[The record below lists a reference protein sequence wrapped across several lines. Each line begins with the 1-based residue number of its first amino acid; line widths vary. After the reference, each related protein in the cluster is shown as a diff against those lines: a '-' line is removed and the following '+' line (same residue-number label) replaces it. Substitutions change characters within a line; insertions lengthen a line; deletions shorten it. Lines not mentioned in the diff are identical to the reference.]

1 MAATLTILGST
12 GSIGESTLR
21 VLRALRGRY
30 SVYGLSCSSNLPLL
44 DRQIGEFAPRAV
56 AVESAD
62 AVSSEGYGAL
72 MRRHPGV
79 EFLEGPGGVIELAGR
94 KADLVVSAIVGAAG
108 LRPTLAAVGSAG
120 RIALANKE
128 TLVMAGD
135 LVMPMVRRSG
145 SELIPVDSE
154 HSAVFS
160 LLRAVSAG
168 EVARIILTASG
179 GSLRDVPLDELPRV
193 GPERA
198 LAHPTWDMGEKIT
211 IDSATLMNKGLE
223 VIEAHHLFGVP
234 YERIDVL
241 MHPES
246 LVHSLVEATDGGLYA
261 HLGVNDMALPIMSA
275 LTYPERGPGAFG
287 RLRLEEVGSLNF
299 GPCDRERYPALEL
312 CYHAG
317 KTGGTLPA
325 VLNAANEEAVRAF
338 LDKKILFTEIA
349 RIVEKTMA
357 RHRVR
362 AVPTLEDIFE
372 SDSDARE
379 ISRSFIKGEKR

>member
-30 SVYGLSCSSNLPLL
+30 DLYGLSCSSNLALL
-44 DRQIGEFAPRAV
+44 ERQIGEFSPRAV
-56 AVESAD
+56 AVESRGAL
-62 AVSSEGYGAL
+62 SSEACAAL
-72 MRRHPGV
+72 REKHPDV
-79 EFLEGPGGVIELAGR
+79 EFLEGPDGVIELAGR
-94 KADLVVSAIVGAAG
+94 RVDLLVSAIVGAAG
-108 LRPTLAAVGSAG
+108 LRPTLAAIGSAG

-154 HSAVFS
+154 HSAIFQ
-160 LLRAVSAG
+160 LLRAVPVA
-168 EVARIILTASG
+168 EAARIILTASG
-179 GSLRDVPLDELPRV
+179 GSLRDVPLEDLPNA

-198 LAHPTWDMGEKIT
+198 LAHPTWEMGEKIT

-223 VIEAHHLFGVP
+223 VIEAHHLFGMP

-246 LVHSLVEATDGGLYA
+246 LVHSLVEAKDGALYA

-275 LTYPERGPGAFG
+275 LTYPERVPNEFG
-287 RLRLEEVGSLNF
+287 KLRLEEVGSLNF
-299 GPCDRERYPALEL
+299 GPCDRARYPALDL
-312 CYHAG
+312 CYGAG

-338 LDKKILFTEIA
+338 LGKKIVFTEIA
-349 RIVEKTMA
+349 KIVEKTMA
-357 RHRVR
+357 RHRVK
-362 AVPTLEDIFE
+362 AAPALEDIFD

-379 ISRSFIKGEKR
+379 VSRSFIKGEK